1 MFIYK
6 VCSKIV
12 WEEIRSLTS
21 WAGSPHDSRD
31 GFIHF
36 STEDQLPGT
45 LQKHY
50 AGQTD
55 LMLLSIEAES
65 LGDAL
70 KWEPSR
76 GGDLFPH
83 LYGPLTIT
91 TIVQARD
98 LKPEDW
104 KIAGTHV
111 RQAFQPDKSQNK
123 SAWKG

>member
-1 MFIYK
+1 MLIYK

-21 WAGSPHDSRD
+21 WAGSPHDLRD

-36 STEDQLPGT
+36 STESQLPGT

-50 AGQTD
+50 AGQSE
-55 LMLLSIEAES
+55 LLLLSIDSVA
-65 LGDAL
+65 LGSAL

-83 LYGPLTIT
+83 LYGPLPIARIT
-91 TIVQARD
+91 SVEELNNEPR
-98 LKPEDW
+98 
-104 KIAGTHV
+104 
-111 RQAFQPDKSQNK
+111 
-123 SAWKG
+123 

>member
-1 MFIYK
+1 MLIYK

-12 WEEIRSLTS
+12 WEQIRSLTL
-21 WAGSPHDSRD
+21 WAGSPHDLRD

-36 STEDQLPGT
+36 STEEQLVGT

-55 LMLLSIEAES
+55 LMLLRIESES
-65 LGDAL
+65 HGDAL

-83 LYGPLTIT
+83 LYRPLTIAS
-91 TIVQARD
+91 IIAVEE
-98 LKPEDW
+98 LNPE
-104 KIAGTHV
+104 HRV
-111 RQAFQPDKSQNK
+111 
-123 SAWKG
+123 

>member
-1 MFIYK
+1 MLIYK
-6 VCSKIV
+6 VCSRTV

-21 WAGSPHDSRD
+21 WAGSPHDLRD

-36 STEDQLPGT
+36 STHDQLAGT

-55 LMLLSIEAES
+55 LMLLSINAET

-83 LYGPLTIT
+83 LYGPLSIAL
-91 TIVQARD
+91 IISIEE
-98 LKPEDW
+98 LKPEQR
-104 KIAGTHV
+104 I
-111 RQAFQPDKSQNK
+111 
-123 SAWKG
+123 

>member
-1 MFIYK
+1 MLIYK

-21 WAGSPHDSRD
+21 WAGSPHDLRD

-36 STEDQLPGT
+36 STADQLVGT

-55 LMLLSIEAES
+55 LMLLSIAAES

-83 LYGPLTIT
+83 LYGTLTIALIT
-91 TIVQARD
+91 SVEELNQ
-98 LKPEDW
+98 
-104 KIAGTHV
+104 
-111 RQAFQPDKSQNK
+111 
-123 SAWKG
+123 